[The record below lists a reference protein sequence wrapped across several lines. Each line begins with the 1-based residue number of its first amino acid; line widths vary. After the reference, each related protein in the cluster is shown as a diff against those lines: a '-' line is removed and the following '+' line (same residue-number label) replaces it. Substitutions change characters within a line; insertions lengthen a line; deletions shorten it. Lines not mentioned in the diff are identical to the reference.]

1 MNNPYYN
8 KYKKYKEQYINLK
21 YRNNYTLNGGG
32 ILKDKLTEMGFSEA
46 KAGRYERELDPHCMA
61 TNDNVNRLVEEAMDK
76 QGSEP
81 FREIGETRFYI
92 YTTGL
97 GEAHG
102 ISDFLDRYLTLQAN
116 ILKVLRENDYT
127 NIIVF
132 RHYDRDLYDHI
143 EWRIRSSTEDS
154 NHQHEFNR
162 RHFAETNI
170 DEIIEIGKNHLV
182 IDMAHIFQYGNNRLD
197 AVPSKSLVNFEP
209 YDTSATGVSVTD
221 KYREIEGLNV
231 FYPGYLPD
239 YSSDQF
245 ITDFRYIDIDT
256 DKNIITFIDKIVEH
270 SLSIRLRNIRGD
282 NDSVI
287 VAPGVSITGSRA
299 SPKVIF
305 SIPTFSNI
313 YCADMCN
320 MLVWR
325 Y

>member
-46 KAGRYERELDPHCMA
+46 KAGRYERELDPYCMA

-76 QGSEP
+76 QGSES

-97 GEAHG
+97 GEARRVEG
-102 ISDFLDRYLTLQAN
+102 FLERYLILQAN

-127 NIIVF
+127 NIVF

-170 DEIIEIGKNHLV
+170 DEIIGIGKNHLV
-182 IDMAHIFQYGNNRLD
+182 IDMAHIFQYGNNRLI

-209 YDTSATGVSVTD
+209 YDDGSASATGS
-221 KYREIEGLNV
+221 YRETEGLNV
-231 FYPGYLPD
+231 FYPGYLPN
-239 YSSDQF
+239 YNSDQF

-287 VAPGVSITGSRA
+287 VAPGVSINGSPI
-299 SPKVIF
+299 SQKVTF
-305 SIPTFSNI
+305 HIPTFSNI
-313 YCADMCN
+313 YCANTCN
-320 MLVWR
+320 ILIWR